1 MLLILETL
9 FALFSVSLNTIVRFL
24 SIIVHNVKIMPG
36 GWKLLYTVR
45 SLGLAESIIQVIAFE

>member
-45 SLGLAESIIQVIAFE
+45 SLGFGRVDNSGDCI